1 MILLCMTSIAFNVQA
16 DSAFIDKIK
25 SVSIEGTTIIEIKD
39 NDKKV
44 MIAGTAKLDH
54 LIWNILRKISRTATL

>member
-54 LIWNILRKISRTATL
+54 LIWNILRKISRAATL